1 MIDKACLDCGCYD
14 SDLGCTCPS
23 LDKWYVCPLEPEPQP
38 EDFMTQEEIHNELV
52 EFRKKYEE
60 SCKEVE
66 KLKRENFGLK
76 TTVKNLRRQL
86 DKFYRYR

>member
-1 MIDKACLDCGCYD
+1 MIDKECLGCGCYD
-14 SDLGCTCPS
+14 SDLGCTCSS

-38 EDFMTQEEIHNELV
+38 EDFMTQEEIRNELV
-52 EFRKKYEE
+52 ELRKKYEE

-86 DKFYRYR
+86 DKFYHYR

>member
-1 MIDKACLDCGCYD
+1 
-14 SDLGCTCPS
+14 
-23 LDKWYVCPLEPEPQP
+23 
-38 EDFMTQEEIHNELV
+38 MTQEEIHNELV
-52 EFRKKYEE
+52 ELRKKHEE

-86 DKFYRYR
+86 DKFYHYR

>member
-1 MIDKACLDCGCYD
+1 MD
-14 SDLGCTCPS
+14 
-23 LDKWYVCPLEPEPQP
+23 
-38 EDFMTQEEIHNELV
+38 NE
-52 EFRKKYEE
+52 KYEE
-60 SCKEVE
+60 LKKLYEEALKEVE